1 MASNVAET
9 AIGALVIAAAAGFM
23 VYAAQTADVSMG
35 GVYELSAKFRKAEGV
50 GVGGDVRVSGVK
62 VGSIRSVALDPETYQ
77 ARVVMAIRQDVKLP
91 EDSAATIASEGLL
104 GGAHIAIQP
113 GGAEFM
119 LEAGD
124 EFGYTQGSVSLL
136 DLIGKAISATTG
148 STTSAE

>member
-1 MASNVAET
+1 MASNAAEI
-9 AIGALVIAAAAGFM
+9 AVGAVVIAAAAGFM
-23 VYAAQTADVSMG
+23 VYAAQTADVRMG
-35 GVYELSAKFRKAEGV
+35 GAYELTAQFRKAEGV

-62 VGSIRSVALDPETYQ
+62 VGSVRAVTLDPETYQ
-77 ARVVMAIRQDVKLP
+77 AKVVMAIRDDVRLP

-119 LEAGD
+119 LEPGD

-136 DLIGKAISATTG
+136 DLIGRAISATTG
-148 STTSAE
+148 SE

>member
-1 MASNVAET
+1 MASSNVAET
-9 AIGALVIAAAAGFM
+9 AIGAVVVAVAAGFM
-23 VYAAQTADVSMG
+23 IYAAQVADVRMG
-35 GVYELSAKFRKAEGV
+35 GVYELQAQFRKAEGV

-62 VGSIRSVALDPETYQ
+62 VGTVRSVELDPETYQ
-77 ARVVMAIRQDVKLP
+77 ARIVMAIRENVRIP

-148 STTSAE
+148 SE

>member
-1 MASNVAET
+1 MASSNVAET
-9 AIGALVIAAAAGFM
+9 AIGAVVVAVAAGFM
-23 VYAAQTADVSMG
+23 IYAAQVVDVSVG
-35 GVYELSAKFRKAEGV
+35 GVYELSAQFRKAEGV

-62 VGSIRSVALDPETYQ
+62 VGTVRSIELDPETYQ
-77 ARVVMAIRQDVKLP
+77 ARIVMAIRESIRLP

-124 EFGYTQGSVSLL
+124 EFDFTQGSVSLL

-148 STTSAE
+148 SE

>member
-1 MASNVAET
+1 MASSNVAET
-9 AIGALVIAAAAGFM
+9 AIGAVVVAVAAGFM
-23 VYAAQTADVSMG
+23 IYAAQVVDVSMG
-35 GVYELSAKFRKAEGV
+35 GVYELSAQFRKAEGV

-62 VGSIRSVALDPETYQ
+62 VGTVRSVELDPETYQ
-77 ARVVMAIRQDVKLP
+77 ARVVMAIRETVRLP

-124 EFGYTQGSVSLL
+124 EFGFTQGSVSLL

-148 STTSAE
+148 SE